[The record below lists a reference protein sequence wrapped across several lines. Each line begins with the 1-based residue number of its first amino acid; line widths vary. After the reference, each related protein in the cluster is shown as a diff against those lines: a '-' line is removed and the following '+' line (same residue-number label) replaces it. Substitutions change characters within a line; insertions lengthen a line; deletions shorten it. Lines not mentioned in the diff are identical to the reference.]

1 MKNNRSTIADSHAQ
15 FPKYTGLVCLLT
27 ILISLFP
34 KAELFA
40 QGSMLLTPKRVIFEG
55 TKNSESIN
63 LANLGKDTALYMISL
78 VEYKMKEDGG
88 FEEITQKEAGQF
100 SAVPYIRFFP
110 RTVTLAPNEAQVIR
124 MQLNKKPG
132 QMASGEYR
140 SHLYVRAVPKAIPLG
155 EKETNE
161 SSTIGVKLVPVF
173 GVSIPV
179 IIRVGE
185 SRTAASITGL
195 SITTTKDPN
204 NLNLMLNRS
213 GNMSIYGDIYVK
225 HISPTGK
232 STVVAVV
239 KGLAVYAPNTI
250 RYVTLP
256 LNKTLDVNYHNGKLV
271 TQFINGSDSKDKK
284 IVESE
289 LALY

>member
-1 MKNNRSTIADSHAQ
+1 M
-15 FPKYTGLVCLLT
+15 
-27 ILISLFP
+27 ILFLFILSSFITSNT
-34 KAELFA
+34 LFA
-40 QGSMLLTPKRVIFEG
+40 QGSLLLTPKRVVFEG
-55 TKNSESIN
+55 TKSSESIN
-63 LANLGKDTALYMISL
+63 LANLGKDTARYVISL
-78 VEYKMKEDGG
+78 IEYRMKEDGG

-140 SHLYVRAVPKAIPLG
+140 SHLYVRAVPKPIPMG
-155 EKETNE
+155 EKEAE
-161 SSTIGVKLVPVF
+161 QSATIGVKLVPVF

-195 SITTTKDPN
+195 SITTTKEPG

-250 RYVTLP
+250 RYVSLP
-256 LNKTLDVNYHNGKLV
+256 LNKTLDVNYHSGKLV
-271 TQFINGSDSKDKK
+271 TQFINNPDSKDKK

-289 LALY
+289 LALF

>member
-1 MKNNRSTIADSHAQ
+1 MKNNHSTIADSSILMYK
-15 FPKYTGLVCLLT
+15 PIGLILLLFVLSL
-27 ILISLFP
+27 LITDHT
-34 KAELFA
+34 LFA
-40 QGSMLLTPKRVIFEG
+40 QGSLLLTPKRVVFEG
-55 TKNSESIN
+55 TKSSESIN
-63 LANLGKDTALYMISL
+63 LANLGKDTARYVISL
-78 VEYKMKEDGG
+78 VEYRMKEDGG

-140 SHLYVRAVPKAIPLG
+140 SHLYVRAVPKPTPMG
-155 EKETNE
+155 EKEAE
-161 SSTIGVKLVPVF
+161 RSSTIGVKLVPVF

-179 IIRVGE
+179 IIRIGE

-195 SITTTKDPN
+195 SITTTNDPSQ
-204 NLNLMLNRS
+204 LNLMLNRS
-213 GNMSIYGDIYVK
+213 GNMSIYGDIFVK
-225 HISPTGK
+225 HIAADGK

-250 RYVTLP
+250 RYVALP
-256 LNKTLDVNYHNGKLV
+256 LNKNLNINYHSGKLV
-271 TQFINGSDSKDKK
+271 TQFMNSVDGKDKK
-284 IVESE
+284 MAESE